1 MICVWSDSNLNKS
14 ANVSIV
20 VGDEEMKGR
29 QVNVRWRDDTSAQD
43 RGKPIALDEA
53 VEKLKSLKTDRG
65 SYNPFPEIVKPAAK
79 EGAKEAEA

>member
-1 MICVWSDSNLNKS
+1 
-14 ANVSIV
+14 
-20 VGDEEMKGR
+20 MKGR

-53 VEKLKSLKTDRG
+53 VEKLKALKADRG

-79 EGAKEAEA
+79 EDEAKEEAKA

>member
-1 MICVWSDSNLNKS
+1 M
-14 ANVSIV
+14 

-53 VEKLKSLKTDRG
+53 VEKLKALKADRG
-65 SYNPFPEIVKPAAK
+65 SYNPFPEIVKPAA
-79 EGAKEAEA
+79 AKEEEGSEEAKA